1 MSRYT
6 GPSCKKC
13 RKVNQKLF
21 LKGGKCV
28 SNCVVDRTQKASRD
42 KKFSPGGPGGM
53 KKMSDYGKH
62 LREKQIA
69 RLMAQITETQFRRFF
84 DKASKDKGKT
94 GEALLRYLEV
104 RLDNVVRR
112 LGFAVSMKT
121 ARQLVNHG
129 HIRVNGRQVNIPS
142 FLLKPGDTVNIDP
155 KTAQTLAV
163 RQGLEHAEKSAP
175 RPSFLSYDSGT
186 QTGKMVRWPDRGEV
200 AINVDE
206 QLIVEFYS
214 K

>member
-1 MSRYT
+1 M
-6 GPSCKKC
+6 
-13 RKVNQKLF
+13 NQKLF
-21 LKGGKCV
+21 LKGGKCTT
-28 SNCVVDRTQKASRD
+28 NCIVDRKMKSSRD
-42 KKFSPGGPGGM
+42 KKFSAGGPGGM

-69 RLMAQITETQFRRFF
+69 RFMAQITEAQFRRFF
-84 DKASKDKGKT
+84 GKASKDKGKT
-94 GEALLRYLEV
+94 GEALLRFLEV

-121 ARQLVNHG
+121 SRQLVNHG
-129 HIRVNGRQVNIPS
+129 HVRVNGRQVDIPS
-142 FLLKPGDTVNIDP
+142 FLVKPGDTIGIDP

-163 RQGLEHAEKSAP
+163 RQGLEHADKSAP
-175 RPSFLSYDSGT
+175 RPSFLSYDPASM
-186 QTGKMVRWPDRGEV
+186 TGKMVRWPDRGEV
-200 AINVDE
+200 GINVDE